1 MKVKSGSIIT
11 LFCLFCLL
19 AISLPLSAKKTNDTL
34 LLKLFDNAEKYDK
47 AIRSY
52 KSELYIKGVLHLKQK
67 NRFLRR
73 VPQSRTFPKDVKD
86 YIGESIGSLDYTAP
100 FTFDR
105 HVEAVSGT
113 FPDMKQDTDMLL
125 DFFNLTIYRES
136 LIVDHLFSPFCKKNV
151 NFYKYEQ
158 DSIRGKRVYY
168 SYTPRYNNTQL
179 VKGSFILNTELMV
192 IEKVTFSGKYEFMK
206 FDMTVNMGGMGF
218 YVYLPVDYQFNFKF
232 NFIGNK
238 LEGEYRVLQ
247 NYKNLELVYDPVVPR
262 KTNKYDLSERYS
274 NTVDVSKA
282 RIDSAFVASHR
293 LIPLQKEEQD
303 IYTRWAHRQDSINK
317 LPLQPKK
324 RRTLGDFADDVLFS
338 HSYINLGSQLGKL
351 RVNPLL
357 DIGLFNYS
365 STRGYSYRQD
375 FKYVYQFPDQR
386 EIVIRPRIGYNIKY
400 KQFFWRFIGRYEYW
414 PRKQGAIEIE
424 IGNGNRIR
432 GAINKNVNAS
442 FFSDNY
448 IHLKHEIELVNGL
461 DLDFGLLIHNRQP
474 WKLSEEQAAE
484 LNLRGHYK
492 SFSPNIHLE
501 YTPGQYYY
509 MLGNKKQDVYSAYPT
524 FAVDWEAG
532 FKNILGSTSRYE
544 RVEFDVSY
552 EWKMDSMHK
561 ISWRL
566 GGGKF
571 TNKNNLEFVEYHNFK
586 KYYLPETWEDELGGR
601 FTLLDSHW
609 FNESLYY
616 LRGHIIYESP
626 LLLLGQLGTTWIQRE
641 RLYGSALHTD
651 IFNRYFE
658 FGYGLSTHIFDLGFY
673 VSFMNGKY
681 NEIGVKYNFTL
692 FH

>member
-1 MKVKSGSIIT
+1 
-11 LFCLFCLL
+11 
-19 AISLPLSAKKTNDTL
+19 
-34 LLKLFDNAEKYDK
+34 
-47 AIRSY
+47 
-52 KSELYIKGVLHLKQK
+52 
-67 NRFLRR
+67 
-73 VPQSRTFPKDVKD
+73 
-86 YIGESIGSLDYTAP
+86 
-100 FTFDR
+100 
-105 HVEAVSGT
+105 
-113 FPDMKQDTDMLL
+113 MKQDTDMLL

-179 VKGSFILNTELMV
+179 VKGTFILNTELMV

-218 YVYLPVDYQFNFKF
+218 YVYLPVDYQFNFQF

-247 NYKNLELVYDPVVPR
+247 NYTNLELVYDPVVPR
-262 KTNKYDLSERYS
+262 RTNKYDLSERYS

-293 LIPLQKEEQD
+293 LIPLQTEEQD

-317 LPLQPKK
+317 IPSQPKK

-338 HSYINLGSQLGKL
+338 HSYINLGSQLGRL

-400 KQFFWRFIGRYEYW
+400 KQLFWRFIGRYEYW

-448 IHLKHEIELVNGL
+448 I
-461 DLDFGLLIHNRQP
+461 
-474 WKLSEEQAAE
+474 
-484 LNLRGHYK
+484 
-492 SFSPNIHLE
+492 
-501 YTPGQYYY
+501 
-509 MLGNKKQDVYSAYPT
+509 
-524 FAVDWEAG
+524 
-532 FKNILGSTSRYE
+532 
-544 RVEFDVSY
+544 
-552 EWKMDSMHK
+552 
-561 ISWRL
+561 
-566 GGGKF
+566 
-571 TNKNNLEFVEYHNFK
+571 
-586 KYYLPETWEDELGGR
+586 
-601 FTLLDSHW
+601 
-609 FNESLYY
+609 
-616 LRGHIIYESP
+616 
-626 LLLLGQLGTTWIQRE
+626 
-641 RLYGSALHTD
+641 
-651 IFNRYFE
+651 
-658 FGYGLSTHIFDLGFY
+658 
-673 VSFMNGKY
+673 
-681 NEIGVKYNFTL
+681 
-692 FH
+692 